1 MTTSI
6 VEARFAGGHITVAT
20 TTRDWPNRI
29 ALVLIDFPS
38 YTGELFA
45 HEARN
50 LADAL
55 KKAAETAEQFERETR
70 PVADLEAQHE
80 REGIEHPVSGDD
92 LARLREAV
100 A

>member
-1 MTTSI
+1 
-6 VEARFAGGHITVAT
+6 V
-20 TTRDWPNRI
+20 D
-29 ALVLIDFPS
+29 
-38 YTGELFA
+38 LFA

-55 KKAAETAEQFERETR
+55 VAAARLAEQFERETR
-70 PVADLEAQHE
+70 PVTDLEAQHE
-80 REGIEHPVSGDD
+80 REGIPHPVSGDD

>member
-1 MTTSI
+1 MTTSL
-6 VEARFAGGHITVAT
+6 VDARFAGGHITVAT
-20 TTRDWPNRI
+20 TTRDFPNRI
-29 ALVLIDFPS
+29 ALVIVDFPS

-50 LADAL
+50 LAAAL
-55 KKAAETAEQFERETR
+55 VKAAETAEQFERETR
-70 PVADLEAQHE
+70 PVSDLAAQHD
-80 REGIEHPVSGDD
+80 REGIPHPVSGDD